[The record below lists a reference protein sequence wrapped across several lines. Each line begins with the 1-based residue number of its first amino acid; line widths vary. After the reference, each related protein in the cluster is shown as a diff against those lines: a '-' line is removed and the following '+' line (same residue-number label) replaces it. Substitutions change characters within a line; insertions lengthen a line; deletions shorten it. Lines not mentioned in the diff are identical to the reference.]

1 MEQPSRSTIFRQMMK
16 IRKEQNTEVK
26 NKKETKLP
34 VHKRRI
40 EEKQEEVR

>member
-16 IRKEQNTEVK
+16 IRKEQRTEDK
-26 NKKETKLP
+26 KEKETKLP

-40 EEKQEEVR
+40 EERQEKVR